1 MRISGLL
8 KVWLVIAPAT
18 AMAED
23 LHVYGELRPTFPLPV
38 MLGLPLGWLGEPE
51 RRIDPIFFS
60 PELFST
66 VGQSKERAAET
77 HVGTGDAV
85 WYSLKGKTASGEQF
99 NPEKLTGS
107 HRTLPFGT
115 EVRVVNRRTG
125 ADVVVRINDRMGNV
139 PRNRKVIIDLSP
151 AAAKRLGIAGRD
163 KVDILRVDGSD
174 IVASDPEL
182 GRPARRGEAG
192 ASLKRL
198 RR

>member
-1 MRISGLL
+1 MRIAQLL
-8 KVWLVIAPAT
+8 KLCAFMLPAT
-18 AMAED
+18 AMAD
-23 LHVYGELRPTFPLPV
+23 DTRVYGELRPTFPLPV

-51 RRIDPIFFS
+51 RRIEPIFFS

-66 VGQSKERAAET
+66 VTQSSARATET

-85 WYSLKGKTASGEQF
+85 WYPLKGKTASGEQF
-99 NPEKLTGS
+99 DPEKLTGS

-151 AAAKRLGIAGRD
+151 AAAKRLGITGRD
-163 KVDILRVDGSD
+163 KVDLMRLGSD
-174 IVASDPEL
+174 EVVATD
-182 GRPARRGEAG
+182 AD
-192 ASLKRL
+192 
-198 RR
+198 

>member
-1 MRISGLL
+1 MRIAQLL
-8 KVWLVIAPAT
+8 KLCAFMMPAT
-18 AMAED
+18 AMAD
-23 LHVYGELRPTFPLPV
+23 DMLVYGPLRPIFPAPI

-66 VGQSKERAAET
+66 VTQSSARATET

-99 NPEKLTGS
+99 DPEKLTGS

-151 AAAKRLGIAGRD
+151 AAAKRLGITGRD
-163 KVDILRVDGSD
+163 KVDILRLDGSA
-174 IVASDPEL
+174 IVASDPE
-182 GRPARRGEAG
+182 AR
-192 ASLKRL
+192 
-198 RR
+198 